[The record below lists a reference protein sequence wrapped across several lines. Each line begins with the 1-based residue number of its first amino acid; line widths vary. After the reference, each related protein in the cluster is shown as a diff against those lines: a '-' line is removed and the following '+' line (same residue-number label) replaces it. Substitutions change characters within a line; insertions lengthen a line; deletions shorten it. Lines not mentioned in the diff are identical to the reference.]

1 VPRPRRYP
9 VAILGATGA
18 VGQAFIRLL
27 ANHPWFEITELAASE
42 RSVGRRYGAAV
53 SWLEGDLPD
62 RIAGLEMLPCIPGSV
77 RAAVVFSALDAAA
90 AAEIEPAFARAGRF
104 VLSNANAF
112 RMEPDVPLVIPEI
125 NATHLQAVSTQR
137 AGRGWSGAI
146 VTNANCA
153 ATGAALA
160 LAPLHERFG
169 LEQVFVT
176 TLQAV
181 SGAGY
186 PGVPSLDIL
195 GNVVPFIAEEEPKI
209 ERELPKILGHWTGT
223 AFQLGRFHVSAQTTR
238 VPVEHGHLACLSV
251 KLRTRATAAD
261 AIEALRS
268 WSGDASARGLPSAP
282 ERALVVTMAE
292 GHPQPRRDALA
303 GGGMSVTVGRVR
315 TDPILDLRLVALV
328 HNLIRG
334 AAGAS
339 ILNAE
344 LLAAQGVLPALTAA
358 AALPAPR

>member
-1 VPRPRRYP
+1 
-9 VAILGATGA
+9 
-18 VGQAFIRLL
+18 
-27 ANHPWFEITELAASE
+27 
-42 RSVGRRYGAAV
+42 
-53 SWLEGDLPD
+53 
-62 RIAGLEMLPCIPGSV
+62 
-77 RAAVVFSALDAAA
+77 
-90 AAEIEPAFARAGRF
+90 
-104 VLSNANAF
+104 
-112 RMEPDVPLVIPEI
+112 
-125 NATHLQAVSTQR
+125 
-137 AGRGWSGAI
+137 
-146 VTNANCA
+146 
-153 ATGAALA
+153 
-160 LAPLHERFG
+160 
-169 LEQVFVT
+169 
-176 TLQAV
+176 
-181 SGAGY
+181 
-186 PGVPSLDIL
+186 
-195 GNVVPFIAEEEPKI
+195 VPFIAEEEPKI